1 MPHHHVV
8 KLSIITRKFPGGPFK
23 FQEISR
29 ISRRVFKFQEISK
42 ISRSCR
48 HPVYETQPTSRKL
61 FIKSL
66 NFSGGATFLCA
77 MYVSISNFYLC
88 QLRYVLV
95 LFVCLFVCLMP
106 SVCLQDF
113 VFLFFSCFLFNF
125 IGCPC
130 NVFDVIVSP

>member
-8 KLSIITRKFPGGPFK
+8 KFSIITQKFPGGPFK

-29 ISRRVFKFQEISK
+29 ISRRVFKFQEISR

-48 HPVYETQPTSRKL
+48 HPVYETQPTSRKS

-77 MYVSISNFYLC
+77 MYVSISNFLPLPTSLC
-88 QLRYVLV
+88 
-95 LFVCLFVCLMP
+95 FGTVCLFVCVSDAICL
-106 SVCLQDF
+106 SVCRI
-113 VFLFFSCFLFNF
+113 LFFFSFLSFF
-125 IGCPC
+125 SILYGAPAM
-130 NVFDVIVSP
+130 SLT